1 MGVPTLGQRGQ
12 PSVLHANQS
21 LVVDPQADGE
31 GGEGDS

>member
-12 PSVLHANQS
+12 PFVLQANQS

-31 GGEGDS
+31 WGKGDS